1 MEVASGAASTIP
13 GFGTA
18 ASVGIDA
25 ALAAKDIKNAEK
37 EIEGVT
43 EASAS
48 EVVKPDNMKDIVNID
63 SKRTVVRT
71 VLETDNLENILQKLL
86 PENQM
91 QNNTVVAPNNTI
103 NTASQTTV
111 LPKMQSKNLDGTV
124 LSLKNVY

>member
-1 MEVASGAASTIP
+1 
-13 GFGTA
+13 
-18 ASVGIDA
+18 
-25 ALAAKDIKNAEK
+25 
-37 EIEGVT
+37 
-43 EASAS
+43 
-48 EVVKPDNMKDIVNID
+48 MKDIVNID

-91 QNNTVVAPNNTI
+91 QNNTVVTPNNTI